1 MVLVVVSAGG
11 LGGCLGGGC
20 GGAGAPFGGA
30 GSEFSTQ
37 ANLTA
42 AGAVRP
48 VYLFLSCLKGLRSA
62 FILSVIDQIIHHR
75 RVSQG

>member
-11 LGGCLGGGC
+11 LSGCLGGG
-20 GGAGAPFGGA
+20 GGGA

-37 ANLTA
+37 AGLTA

-48 VYLFLSCLKGLRSA
+48 AYLFISCLKGLRSA